1 MIVSPLDVR
10 RETSLAAALGLLRQP
25 GWVPMGGG
33 TDLRATIELGI
44 AHPAGA
50 VDVRPVLELQ
60 EISGADDGAV
70 RIGAA
75 CPIAYIAGNPVIQRH
90 YPMLAVACTGWG
102 TASVQETSTIGG
114 SLAQRPQ
121 CSYYRRSVP
130 CLKNSGSTCPAH
142 DGGSTHM
149 AILEGGPC
157 WMVHPSD
164 PAVALVAL
172 DAVIELASD
181 AGVRTV
187 MASDFFVLPVDR
199 MDRETVLHDAELITG
214 ILLPHVARGGLQSY
228 ARHVQDGPGFFDFVS
243 LAAARRV
250 DGDVR
255 LVLGGVSPR
264 PYRVY
269 TSVEEEAMSGGLD
282 DEGIAGL
289 AERALLDADPLSM
302 NGDKVG
308 VAATFLRD
316 AITMIAAE

>member
-1 MIVSPLDVR
+1 MSPLDV
-10 RETSLAAALGLLRQP
+10 Q
-25 GWVPMGGG
+25 
-33 TDLRATIELGI
+33 GI
-44 AHPAGA
+44 SA
-50 VDVRPVLELQ
+50 
-60 EISGADDGAV
+60 ADDGAV

-75 CPIAYIAGNPVIQRH
+75 CPLADVAGNPVIQRDF
-90 YPMLAVACTGWG
+90 PMLAVACAGRG
-102 TASVQETSTIGG
+102 TASVHDASTIGG

-121 CSYYRRSVP
+121 CSYYRRNVP
-130 CLKNSGSTCPAH
+130 CLKNGGSTCPAH
-142 DGGSTHM
+142 DGDSTPL

-172 DAVIELASD
+172 DAVIEIASD

-199 MDRETVLHDAELITG
+199 MDRETVLEDAESITAV
-214 ILLPHVARGGLQSY
+214 LLPQVARGGLQSY
-228 ARHVQDGPGFFDFVS
+228 TRHAQDGPGFFDFVS
-243 LAAARRV
+243 LAVARRV

-282 DEGIAGL
+282 EEAIASL
-289 AERALLDADPLSM
+289 AERALLDAEPLSM
-302 NGDKVG
+302 NGEKVEL
-308 VAATFLRD
+308 AAALLRD
-316 AITMIAAE
+316 AITKIAAD